1 MRHIVVAPDKFKG
14 TLTAA
19 QAAAH
24 LAAGLERARP
34 GLRVIR
40 LPVADGGDG
49 TVDAAVAAGYQRAEA
64 EVQGPTGELV
74 KAAFAVGDG
83 TVIIESTQAAGLGRL
98 PGNVPA
104 PLAASSGGVGELILA
119 AAALGARRIVL
130 GLGGVASTDGGAG
143 MVTALGARLLD
154 ESGAELP
161 PGGAALARLARI
173 DLSGMA
179 DLAGIGVVAAT
190 DVDNPLL
197 GERGAAAVYAPQK
210 GASAP
215 DVTCLEQG
223 LARWADVAERALDRV
238 SRDDPGAGAA
248 GGLGFAA
255 LAFLGA
261 TMRPGIE
268 VMLGLHSFAGLAGR
282 SRAGRHRRG
291 RARCPDPARQGP
303 GRGGQ
308 RGRRVRPGSAGGRRR
323 RDVLIEPRP
332 APFGRHRAR
341 LRARRHRA
349 RPRPLPRAGRPA
361 ARGARRARGPRLDQ
375 LGWHRCPG
383 AG

>member
-83 TVIIESTQAAGLGRL
+83 TVIIESAQAAGLGRL

-154 ESGAELP
+154 GREPS
-161 PGGAALARLARI
+161 
-173 DLSGMA
+173 
-179 DLAGIGVVAAT
+179 
-190 DVDNPLL
+190 
-197 GERGAAAVYAPQK
+197 
-210 GASAP
+210 
-215 DVTCLEQG
+215 
-223 LARWADVAERALDRV
+223 
-238 SRDDPGAGAA
+238 SR
-248 GGLGFAA
+248 
-255 LAFLGA
+255 
-261 TMRPGIE
+261 
-268 VMLGLHSFAGLAGR
+268 
-282 SRAGRHRRG
+282 
-291 RARCPDPARQGP
+291 
-303 GRGGQ
+303 
-308 RGRRVRPGSAGGRRR
+308 
-323 RDVLIEPRP
+323 
-332 APFGRHRAR
+332 
-341 LRARRHRA
+341 
-349 RPRPLPRAGRPA
+349 RAGRPWPGWPGSTCPGWRIWPA
-361 ARGARRARGPRLDQ
+361 SAWSRPPTWTIPCSASAVPPQSTRRRRARRRPT
-375 LGWHRCPG
+375 
-383 AG
+383 